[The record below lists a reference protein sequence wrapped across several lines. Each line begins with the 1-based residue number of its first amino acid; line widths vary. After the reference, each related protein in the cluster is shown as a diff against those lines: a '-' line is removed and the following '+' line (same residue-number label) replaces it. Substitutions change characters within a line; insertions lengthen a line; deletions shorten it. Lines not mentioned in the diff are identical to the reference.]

1 MVVAEM
7 ARTVIDV
14 DDDALAEAA
23 RYLGTTT
30 KKDTVNAALREI
42 SDRRRRAAAIE
53 RMRQMVAEGKVDLDL
68 IDHSHSHEQAGPNAA

>member
-1 MVVAEM
+1 M

-30 KKDTVNAALREI
+30 KKDTVNAALHEI
-42 SDRRRRAAAIE
+42 NDRRRRAAAID
-53 RMRQMVAEGKVDLDL
+53 RMRRMVAEGQVDLDL
-68 IDHSHSHEQAGPNAA
+68 INKIDSSDQPARPNAA